1 MLARRTRIS
10 IEAWDRGVSAAP
22 VAAELMAVVLGWSRE
37 QRDKEV
43 EHYLARV
50 AAERLSQEQPDDETA
65 DSARLGAPEIV
76 PA

>member
-1 MLARRTRIS
+1 
-10 IEAWDRGVSAAP
+10 
-22 VAAELMAVVLGWSRE
+22 MAVVLGWSHE

-50 AAERLSQEQPDDETA
+50 EAERLSQEQPDDETA

-76 PA
+76 PLA